1 MNQLVKKPVDG
12 RTKEG
17 IALKVAKGDNKTSKT
32 KRLPIHSHRDILSV
46 ANLPKDKKGRWVLD
60 RENRIQIFQEAGYDF
75 VTSKGIT
82 VGDRKVEGDKEAGD
96 IVCIR
101 GTDDG
106 ARLYLMAI
114 DKELFDE
121 DQLYKTK
128 QLDVVDAELQAH
140 VVSKEEVLKD

>member
-12 RTKEG
+12 RTKEAK
-17 IALKVAKGDNKTSKT
+17 ALKKASGDNKTSKKT
-32 KRLPIHSHRDILSV
+32 KRIPIHSHRDILAV
-46 ANLPKDKKGRWVLD
+46 ANLPDDKKARWVLD

-82 VGDRKVEGDKEAGD
+82 VGDRKVDGTRETGD
-96 IVCIR
+96 IVAIR

-114 DKELFDE
+114 DRDLFDA
-121 DQLYKTK
+121 DQLHKSK
-128 QLDVVDAELQAH
+128 LLDAVDEELQTQ
-140 VVSKEEVLKD
+140 VVSKDEIL